1 MCGGFGGSWNGVGL
15 PPPPRRDV
23 VRLMVYLALHAPAP
37 VSREALAADLWP
49 DLPPPRRRAN
59 LRLIL
64 HTLQRYLAAADKEAV
79 FLRASPRDLAW
90 DSSVRV
96 TTDLQQLLR
105 LADGDPPAAEPLDIP
120 EGALPDWSDAWFD
133 LWRHRFEDA
142 RTRLLEQRGAA
153 LEAAGHSAAA
163 RQLALRL
170 LGLRPTDE
178 SVHLRLMRLMVAEG
192 DLAGARQQFERCH
205 QLLADEQ
212 GQPPS
217 PGFLTLAQ
225 RLLEGPASLPAAPL
239 LPSAPVPAAV
249 GGPPVA
255 PLPRIDRS
263 GQVAEVADLSHRH
276 RLLVLVGPAGGG
288 KSRLLQ
294 AIRGAFAP
302 PPAWMDLA
310 GWDPE
315 SALADRIDQAL
326 GRRPSQGTEH
336 LLLIDHAEVAAG
348 RGLGALLRHRLQA
361 DPRLRVLVGSRR
373 PLLIGG
379 ERLWR
384 VPPLIESATGAKDPS
399 STETDGVTFLATAL
413 GHPEPAIR
421 GWREAFGALVA
432 TVEGRPSALLAAA
445 IVLRRSASVAEDAL
459 ELAARP
465 EPLLD
470 VPLSGVGSRHET
482 LAASLAADA
491 VWLEPAALATLVDLA
506 RFPGEFSLVD
516 ACTDGAQVDEGAVLD
531 LLGHLARG
539 ALLTRLPSDN
549 GVPRFRIDPLV
560 RAFWSRRAV

>member
-15 PPPPRRDV
+15 PRPPRRDV
-23 VRLMVYLALHAPAP
+23 VRLLVYLALHAPAP
-37 VSREALAADLWP
+37 VSRDVLATDLWP
-49 DLPPPRRRAN
+49 HLPPPRRRAN

-79 FLRASPRDLAW
+79 FLRTSSRDLAW
-90 DSSVRV
+90 DPSVRV
-96 TTDLQQLLR
+96 TTDLQRVLQ
-105 LADGDPPAAEPLDIP
+105 LADGDQPTAEPLEIP

-133 LWRHRFEDA
+133 QWRRRFEDA
-142 RTRLLEQRGAA
+142 RTGLLEQRGAA
-153 LEAAGHSAAA
+153 LEAAGHPAAA
-163 RQLALRL
+163 RQIALRL

-178 SVHLRLMRLMVAEG
+178 SVHLRLMRLMVSEG

-217 PGFLTLAQ
+217 PGFLTLARQ
-225 RLLEGPASLPAAPL
+225 LLEGPAPPEAAPL
-239 LPSAPVPAAV
+239 LSSAPAPAAA
-249 GGPPVA
+249 GSHPVA
-255 PLPRIDRS
+255 ALRRIDPS
-263 GQVAEVADLSHRH
+263 GQVAQVADLSGRH
-276 RLLVLVGPAGGG
+276 RLLVLVGPAGAG
-288 KSRLLQ
+288 KTRLLQ
-294 AIRGAFAP
+294 AVRGVVK
-302 PPAWMDLA
+302 PPATWMDLE
-310 GWDPE
+310 GWDLE
-315 SALADRIDQAL
+315 RSLADRIDQAL
-326 GRRPSQGTEH
+326 GGWSAPEAER

-348 RGLGALLRHRLQA
+348 HGLGALLRDRLQA
-361 DPRLRVLVGSRR
+361 DPRLRVLVGGRR

-384 VPPLIESATGAKDPS
+384 VPPLIAEATRAKDPS
-399 STETDGVTFLATAL
+399 STETDGVAFLATAL
-413 GHPEPAIR
+413 GHPEPTVR

-445 IVLRRSASVAEDAL
+445 LALRRSASVAEDAL

-470 VPLSGVGSRHET
+470 IPLSGAGSRHPT

-491 VWLEPAALATLVDLA
+491 DWLEPAALATLVDLA
-506 RFPGEFSLVD
+506 RFPGEFSLAE
-516 ACTDGAQVDEGAVLD
+516 ACAGGAQVDEGTVLD

-539 ALLTRLPSDN
+539 ALLTRLPSDS
-549 GVPRFRIDPLV
+549 GILRFRIDPLV
-560 RAFWSRRAV
+560 RAFWSRRAG